1 MALQWNKT
9 SIKEKN
15 AEKLLQKKLS
25 EVPGNVD
32 ALKSEN
38 KLLRAQNS
46 ALIDNQSF
54 LEDCLAEMAGIVYA
68 E

>member
-15 AEKLLQKKLS
+15 AEKLLQKKMS

>member
-1 MALQWNKT
+1 MGLRWNKT

-25 EVPGNVD
+25 EMPDNVD

-46 ALIDNQSF
+46 ALINNQSF

>member
-25 EVPGNVD
+25 KVPGNVD